1 MYVCCVAA
9 ARNRLNASVEGVAEG
24 SGLSRPLSKS
34 TGELSSPTRDE
45 GKDIMEPH
53 PPRPMTSTGSGSSVP
68 QLAERLSMAQKTHSI
83 LTALKVS
90 LDIFFLKP
98 AFDFLQ
104 KYSKISL
111 KYIWQK

>member
-1 MYVCCVAA
+1 MHKLLGVPGREKIKLKMYVCCVAA

-90 LDIFFLKP
+90 LDIFF
-98 AFDFLQ
+98 F
-104 KYSKISL
+104 
-111 KYIWQK
+111 